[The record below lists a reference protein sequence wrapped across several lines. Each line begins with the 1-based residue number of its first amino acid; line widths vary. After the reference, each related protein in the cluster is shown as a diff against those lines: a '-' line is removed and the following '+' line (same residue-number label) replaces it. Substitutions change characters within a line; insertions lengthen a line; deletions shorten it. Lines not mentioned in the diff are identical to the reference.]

1 MVRKINYLFPI
12 HCQHHQSHGCNHHGH
27 DHLQMGSWNGLMGS
41 LVNKQTDMVLSALKV
56 DWPIR
61 YVAFDVCVEKD
72 AFYGRIVLGES
83 T

>member
-1 MVRKINYLFPI
+1 
-12 HCQHHQSHGCNHHGH
+12 
-27 DHLQMGSWNGLMGS
+27 MGSWNGLMGA

-61 YVAFDVCVEKD
+61 YVALDVCVEKD
-72 AFYGRIVLGES
+72 VFYGRIVLREI